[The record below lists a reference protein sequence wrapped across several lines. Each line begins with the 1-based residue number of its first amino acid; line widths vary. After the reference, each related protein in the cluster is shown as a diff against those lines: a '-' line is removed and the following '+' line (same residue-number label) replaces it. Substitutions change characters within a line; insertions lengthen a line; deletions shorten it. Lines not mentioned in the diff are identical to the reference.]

1 MSLSTPNMT
10 APANPEL
17 MQCLEVR
24 GGNCRANEL
33 FEMAG
38 LRAWVFS
45 RPHGDAEGG
54 GDVYYISSC
63 ASGRISRMLLADVSG
78 HGAVVAG
85 VAEELRELMRKN
97 INYIKQTRLVRE
109 MNLQFP
115 QTGHER
121 GFATALVWTFFQP
134 TQSLQVSNAGHP
146 SPLIYRRRT
155 QVWSVLEH
163 QPQKASGIENVPLGI
178 FSQAD
183 YSETETSLNSGD
195 LLLCFSDAATESLD
209 ASGEQLGTQGVL
221 EIVSALDASRPEEC
235 VPELLRCIDSKNPE
249 NPHLDDMSIILVQAT
264 GSGTPLMNNLLAPFR
279 WARGVRDRTRLKTD
293 G

>member
-1 MSLSTPNMT
+1 VSLSTPNMP

-63 ASGRISRMLLADVSG
+63 ASGRITRMLLADVSG
-78 HGAVVAG
+78 HGAEVAG

-115 QTGHER
+115 KTGHER
-121 GFATALVWTFFQP
+121 GYATALVWTFFQP
-134 TQSLQVSNAGHP
+134 TQSLQLSNAGHP
-146 SPLIYRRRT
+146 SPLIYRLGSNG
-155 QVWSVLEH
+155 WSVQEH
-163 QPQKASGIENVPLGI
+163 HPARTSGIENVPLGI

-183 YSETETSLNSGD
+183 YSETETSLNPGD
-195 LLLCFSDAATESLD
+195 LLLCFSDAVTESLD
-209 ASGEQLGTQGVL
+209 ASGEQLGSQGIL
-221 EIVSALDASRPEEC
+221 EIVSALDASKPEQF
-235 VPELLRCIDSKNPE
+235 VPTLLHCIDSKNPE

-264 GSGTPLMNNLLAPFR
+264 GSGTPLINNLLAPFR
-279 WARGVRDRTRLKTD
+279 LARGVRDRTHLKAN